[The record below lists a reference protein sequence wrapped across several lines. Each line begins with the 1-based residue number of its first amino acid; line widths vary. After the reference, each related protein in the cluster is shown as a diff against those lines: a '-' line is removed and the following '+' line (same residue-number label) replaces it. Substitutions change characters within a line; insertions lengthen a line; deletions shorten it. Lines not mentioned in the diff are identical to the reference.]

1 MEKSKEKN
9 LFKNSGITLIALV
22 ITVIVLLILA
32 GVTVATL
39 TGDNGLLGKAG
50 NGKIETEKA
59 EIRETIELECISLE
73 GDKNLKGKTD
83 KEKLEILVERL
94 KTRNGLEE
102 ENTDYV
108 LSSKFL
114 SITTKHGAIFTV
126 LYDYTIIEGRFA
138 YLDIADG
145 SIQLKETGYIQ
156 GNNDFVAYTG
166 RYIITGTTTEN
177 TISIIEKGIYDIT
190 IKDLEID
197 VSATSDGMS
206 AFNANK
212 EGKQTGCFV
221 DITLEG
227 NNRLL
232 SSSGAAGLQFER
244 FKDKYGWRN
253 RWVNTNNTGEW
264 ELRDQ
269 RWSLGLRHWWAL
281 FYLDGI

>member
-1 MEKSKEKN
+1 M
-9 LFKNSGITLIALV
+9 
-22 ITVIVLLILA
+22 
-32 GVTVATL
+32 
-39 TGDNGLLGKAG
+39 TGDNGLLARTEKSVL
-50 NGKIETEKA
+50 ETEKA
-59 EIRETIELECISLE
+59 GIKETIRLECMALDSDI
-73 GDKNLKGKTD
+73 DLKGKTD
-83 KEKLEILVERL
+83 KEKLELLVENL
-94 KTRNGLEE
+94 KTKNDLEE

-197 VSATSDGMS
+197 VSATSGGMS

-253 RWVNTNNTGEW
+253 RWVNTNNKGKW

>member
-1 MEKSKEKN
+1 M
-9 LFKNSGITLIALV
+9 L
-22 ITVIVLLILA
+22 
-32 GVTVATL
+32 
-39 TGDNGLLGKAG
+39 
-50 NGKIETEKA
+50 ETEKA
-59 EIRETIELECISLE
+59 GIKETIRLECMALDSDI
-73 GDKNLKGKTD
+73 DLKGKTD
-83 KEKLEILVERL
+83 KEKLELLVENL
-94 KTRNGLEE
+94 KTKNDLEE

-126 LYDYTIIEGRFA
+126 LYDYTVIEGRFA
-138 YLDIADG
+138 YLDIEDG

-156 GNNDFVAYTG
+156 GNNALVPYTG
-166 RYIITGTTTEN
+166 KYIITGNTKEN
-177 TISIIEKGIYDIT
+177 TVSILGKGNYDVT

-197 VSATSDGMS
+197 VSATSGGMS

-253 RWVNTNNTGEW
+253 RWVNTNNKGKW

>member
-50 NGKIETEKA
+50 NAKIETEKA

-73 GDKNLKGKTD
+73 GDKNLKSKTD

-145 SIQLKETGYIQ
+145 
-156 GNNDFVAYTG
+156 
-166 RYIITGTTTEN
+166 
-177 TISIIEKGIYDIT
+177 
-190 IKDLEID
+190 
-197 VSATSDGMS
+197 
-206 AFNANK
+206 
-212 EGKQTGCFV
+212 
-221 DITLEG
+221 
-227 NNRLL
+227 
-232 SSSGAAGLQFER
+232 
-244 FKDKYGWRN
+244 
-253 RWVNTNNTGEW
+253 
-264 ELRDQ
+264 
-269 RWSLGLRHWWAL
+269 
-281 FYLDGI
+281 